1 MVQLGLRFRFN
12 LWNRNCSTSALQ
24 LASYEADIK
33 TAVYDGTQ
41 LSSHTKKQFLKTLH
55 GIGICLNL
63 ALPHRSLSKFL
74 PGPSVLQPN

>member
-33 TAVYDGTQ
+33 IVVYDGTQ
-41 LSSHTKKQFLKTLH
+41 LSSHMKKQFLKHCVNRHLFKSRFARS
-55 GIGICLNL
+55 I
-63 ALPHRSLSKFL
+63 AL
-74 PGPSVLQPN
+74 